1 MKTLRALACV
11 LCVCER
17 ERREERSL
25 ECAVEPTTVSE
36 CLIPIA
42 KNKIESKM
50 VERILEEKNASTAA
64 AKEFGSLRLNAGSA
78 SGASNSG
85 SGGGNNNN
93 ASGSGDSGVGG
104 SNNNS
109 CSQSQSGEC

>member
-78 SGASNSG
+78 SG

-109 CSQSQSGEC
+109 CSQSQSGES